1 MESTLSPS
9 RGKAAARGY
18 GSRWRRIKDQ
28 FASRVLW
35 LVAIL
40 PLVILVLMGV
50 GLAARTKPLLDHASI
65 GALLLGQTWSPQQG
79 LFGFLPFIVGTIW
92 VTTVAMIIA
101 VPPTLLMAIYLAEYA
116 RPSTRTTMKPI
127 LDILAAIP
135 SVVYGVW
142 GIVAVVPLVQKVIA
156 PALSSVF
163 GFMPLFRVDN
173 PTGYGILAG
182 GIVLAV
188 MVAPVISAITFEV
201 MDAVPRGLREATL
214 ALGTTRWQAIKHV
227 VLRKAAPG
235 IIAAIVLG
243 FSRAFGETMAVL
255 MVVGNV
261 ARIPHSIFDPAY
273 PLTAL
278 IANNYGEMMSV
289 PLYDAALLAAA
300 LILLVVVLM
309 FNLVAAL
316 ILRRVKRSAAQ

>member
-1 MESTLSPS
+1 MPRRSFS
-9 RGKAAARGY
+9 R
-18 GSRWRRIKDQ
+18 RWRCIKDRA
-28 FASRVLW
+28 ASRALW
-35 LVAIL
+35 LIAIL
-40 PLVILVLMGV
+40 PLALLILMAA
-50 GLAARTKPLLDHASI
+50 GLAARTLPLLEHASPL
-65 GALLLGQTWSPQQG
+65 ALLLGETWSPQQG
-79 LFGFLPFIVGTIW
+79 LFGFLPFIAGTIW
-92 VTTVAMIIA
+92 VTVVAMVIA
-101 VPPTLLMAIYLAEYA
+101 VPPSLFMAIYLAEYA

-142 GIVAVVPLVQKVIA
+142 GIVAVVPLVQNVLG
-156 PALSSVF
+156 PALSRVL
-163 GFMPLFRVDN
+163 GFLPLFRVNN

-188 MVAPVISAITFEV
+188 MVAPVISAITYEV

-227 VLRKAAPG
+227 VLRKSAPG
-235 IIAAIVLG
+235 IIAATVLG

-261 ARIPHSIFDPAY
+261 AKIPRSIFDPAY

-300 LILLVVVLM
+300 LILLLVVLA

-316 ILRRVKRSAAQ
+316 ILRSVKRGVA